1 MSWTTIWSHA
11 QRGIAH
17 HSNGEKQ
24 VFLTLRQIAP
34 VGTIRLVFANDYGD
48 QVEKI
53 RNLFIQT
60 NDRRQ
65 QIGDLSIAPGEIVR
79 TAPISID
86 PEAQKWQ
93 ITFQN
98 DLMESGFAV
107 NDADVFASISV
118 SNFCSGLLAIEAEVA
133 GDCVIALGDS
143 LTEGATWTAPLQRM
157 FREQNIY
164 LVNQGI
170 NGSCLLRSSS
180 DIMTKDSKDFFYG
193 YSAFHRLK
201 KCFASHKGIKKVI
214 LFIGINDLI
223 HGDLSVKKF
232 QKEIE
237 KIIQVCEYEKVAYQL
252 CTLTPCMNYP
262 EMDEQKEKVR
272 KEINRWLLN
281 TYTNVWD
288 ISSIVEK
295 SSGYLNPMFD
305 SGDHLH
311 FNAIAG
317 LAIARQISSEF
328 VKGE

>member
-24 VFLTLRQIAP
+24 VFLPLRQIAP

-93 ITFQN
+93 IAFQN

-107 NDADVFASISV
+107 NDADVFASTSV

-180 DIMTKDSKDFFYG
+180 DIMTKDSKDFFL
-193 YSAFHRLK
+193 RLQ
-201 KCFASHKGIKKVI
+201 CVSPF
-214 LFIGINDLI
+214 
-223 HGDLSVKKF
+223 
-232 QKEIE
+232 E
-237 KIIQVCEYEKVAYQL
+237 K
-252 CTLTPCMNYP
+252 
-262 EMDEQKEKVR
+262 
-272 KEINRWLLN
+272 
-281 TYTNVWD
+281 
-288 ISSIVEK
+288 
-295 SSGYLNPMFD
+295 MF
-305 SGDHLH
+305 
-311 FNAIAG
+311 
-317 LAIARQISSEF
+317 RQP
-328 VKGE
+328 